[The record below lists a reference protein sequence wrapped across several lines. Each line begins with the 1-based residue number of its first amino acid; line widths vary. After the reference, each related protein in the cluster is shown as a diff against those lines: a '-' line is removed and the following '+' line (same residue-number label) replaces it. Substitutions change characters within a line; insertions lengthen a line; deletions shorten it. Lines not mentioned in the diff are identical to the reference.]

1 MGKKNLTSRDLQEY
15 QGNYDEQ
22 SFWKKLRKVASRA
35 GVKVVYYALVLFYTL
50 TDENTPAKYKAIIA
64 GALGYLILPLDLIP
78 DFLPFAGMADDWGA
92 LLAAVTY
99 VTTAITPD
107 IKAKAKLKLKVWFP
121 NASGA
126 DFGDL
131 Q

>member
-1 MGKKNLTSRDLQEY
+1 MAKKNLTSKDLQEY

-22 SFWKKLRKVASRA
+22 SFWKKLGKVASRA

-50 TDENTPAKYKAIIA
+50 ADEHTPAKYKAIIA

-78 DFLPFAGMADDWGA
+78 DFLPFSGMADDWGA

-99 VTTAITPD
+99 VSTAITPD
-107 IKAKAKLKLKVWFP
+107 IKARAQLKLREWFP
-121 NASGA
+121 GASGP